1 MRCVPHLTLAV
12 WLGVSLTLFGCA
24 GTGPP
29 YFITVCNLTPRPIAY
44 TLVASAVQSGED
56 SLRSR
61 TVAIEPGSSALGR
74 FGFVSAYRPAQI
86 RQPSVP
92 DEVGSFQFEAE
103 SGARLVVTPEDLLA
117 REDWWKSPGW
127 MFAVVERDGALEAAS
142 CS

>member
-1 MRCVPHLTLAV
+1 MRVRGLYCPTLAAV
-12 WLGVSLTLFGCA
+12 VVALGGCIA
-24 GTGPP
+24 SGPP
-29 YFITVCNLTPRPIAY
+29 YFITVCNLTPHPVEY
-44 TLVASAVQSGED
+44 TLLASRVLDGED
-56 SLRSR
+56 TPRSR
-61 TVAIEPGSSALGR
+61 TVLIEPGEDVAGM

-92 DEVGSFQFEAE
+92 DEVGSFQFEAK